1 MFLAECQPD
10 KIVVQPSRKSVE
22 RLEAF
27 LLQYVDEQEIPTEH
41 KFAPGVYI
49 REITIP
55 VGALLTGAP
64 CKFEHLSVMV
74 RGKMRTLIDGAM
86 VDIEGY
92 HQWIAPPGV
101 KRVGVALEETVWFC
115 VYPNP
120 DDERD
125 LNILE
130 ERIFEQAEMLQRRRA
145 ADGQIE
151 YKEAPWLALS

>member
-22 RLEAF
+22 RLEAY
-27 LLQYVDEQEIPTEH
+27 LLQGPEIEIATEH

-55 VGALLTGAP
+55 AGVLCTGSA
-64 CKFEHLSVMV
+64 CKQDHLSVMV
-74 RGKMRTLIDGAM
+74 RGKMRTLIDGSM

-92 HQWIAPPGV
+92 HQWIAPSGV
-101 KRVGVALEETVWFC
+101 KRVGIALEETVWFT
-115 VYPNP
+115 VHPNH
-120 DDERD
+120 DDCRD
-125 LNILE
+125 LDIIEARLY
-130 ERIFEQAEMLQRRRA
+130 EQADMLQRRRS

-151 YKEAPWLALS
+151 FKEAPWLALS